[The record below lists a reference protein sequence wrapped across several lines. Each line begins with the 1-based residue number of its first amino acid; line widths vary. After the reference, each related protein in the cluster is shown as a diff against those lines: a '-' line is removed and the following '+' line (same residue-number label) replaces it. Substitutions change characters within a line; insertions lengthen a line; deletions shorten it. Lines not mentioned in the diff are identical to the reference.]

1 MRAVWLRLRSE
12 LRARGHT
19 WVALGVLI
27 GLVAGLAVAAAA
39 GARRT
44 ESVYPRFLAAHLAA
58 DVAFFD
64 DGQTPPNP
72 PAAQIAA
79 LPQVVASAR
88 GKILYSL
95 DDVPGLVPRD
105 GALGR
110 DVHRFTMLDGRRPD
124 PRRVDEVMIGFVLA
138 ERLGLRVG
146 STFPL
151 IESEHEDQAA
161 REGIENITL
170 RVVGIEASP
179 GEFPPQY
186 TGTGASANL
195 VYYTPAF
202 YRRYARLL
210 PERDS
215 LLVRLRRG
223 AADVPSF
230 LAAVERL
237 NGGRPTIYSTQEQQS
252 EPIQR
257 AFDLQAAALWILAG
271 LVGLA
276 AALVFAQTLARQ
288 AFLEADEAPLL
299 RALGMTR
306 RQVWLVALAR
316 AGVIGTSAAVAA
328 VGVAV
333 LVSPAVPLGVAR
345 KAEIDPGFDVDA
357 AAFAAGAAATFAL
370 VVLLSIWPA
379 WRAAGVARD
388 TLGRARLSGRRPSR
402 LAGRAG
408 RLGLP
413 LSAAA
418 GARFALEPG
427 RGRTAVPVRTTLAGL
442 ALAIAALTGALWFA
456 ASLDHLLGTPRL
468 YGWNWDL
475 AITNYGSG
483 PDLRTR
489 LRAVDGDTRV
499 IAYSVGEAPIPL
511 AVGNVE
517 FAALAVEGPVAPP
530 VVEGRAPAAADE
542 IALATKTLR
551 RLGLEIG
558 DAAAFRIPGI
568 EPRRLVIVGRTVLP
582 PPVEARLGEGG
593 LLTFAGLLRFV
604 PDLTAGFVFLDV
616 APGADRNTLLA
627 DLRPRLGEPFVVVQ
641 QESPTDIVNFGR
653 IRRLPVILAAV
664 LAVLA
669 IATLAHTLVSSVRR
683 RGRDLAILKTLGF
696 VRRQV
701 LATVAWEATM
711 LAALAL
717 LVGMPLG
724 IVAGRWA
731 WSIFADRSGVAVEST
746 VPGWELALVI
756 VVVLA
761 VANVVA
767 IVPARLAAST
777 QPARE
782 LRAE

>member
-12 LRARGHT
+12 LRARWHAWIGVGLLVGIVAG
-19 WVALGVLI
+19 VAL
-27 GLVAGLAVAAAA
+27 AAAA

-44 ESVYPRFLAAHLAA
+44 ETVYSRFLTAHLAA

-64 DGQTPPNP
+64 DGETPPNP
-72 PAAQIAA
+72 SAAQIAS
-79 LPQVVASAR
+79 LPQVVAFAR

-95 DDVPGLVPRD
+95 DDVPSLVPRD

-110 DVHRFTMLDGRRPD
+110 DVHRFTMLEGRRPD

-138 ERLGLRVG
+138 ERLGLRLG

-151 IESEHEDQAA
+151 VDPEHEDEAA
-161 REGIENITL
+161 REGIANITL

-202 YRRYARLL
+202 YRRYARML

-215 LLVRLRRG
+215 LFVRLRRG
-223 AADVPSF
+223 ASDVPAF

-237 NGGRPTIYSTQEQQS
+237 NGGKPTLYGTQQQQT

-271 LVGLA
+271 LVALA
-276 AALVFAQTLARQ
+276 AVLVFAQTLARQ

-306 RQVWLVALAR
+306 RQVWLVAMAR
-316 AGVIGTSAAVAA
+316 AGVIAACAAGAA

-333 LVSPAVPLGVAR
+333 LLSPAAPLGVAR
-345 KAEIDPGFDVDA
+345 KAEIAPGFDVDA
-357 AAFAAGAAATFAL
+357 TAFAVGAAMTFAL

-379 WRAAGVARD
+379 WRAAGVPRD
-388 TLGRARLSGRRPSR
+388 TLGRAQLGGRRPSR
-402 LAGRAG
+402 LAARVGRV
-408 RLGLP
+408 GLSP
-413 LSAAA
+413 SASA

-427 RGRTAVPVRTTLAGL
+427 HGRTAVPVRTTLAGL
-442 ALAIAALTGALWFA
+442 TLAIAALTGALGFA
-456 ASLDHLLGTPRL
+456 ASLDHLLRTPRL

-489 LRAVDGDTRV
+489 RRALDADMRIT
-499 IAYSVGEAPIPL
+499 AYSVGEAPIPL

-517 FAALAVEGPVAPP
+517 FTALAVEGSVAPP
-530 VVEGRAPAAADE
+530 VLEGRAPEADDE

-551 RLGLEIG
+551 RLGLGIG

-593 LLTFAGLLRFV
+593 LLTFAGLLRFF
-604 PDLTAGFVFLDV
+604 PDLTAGHVFLDV
-616 APGADRNTLLA
+616 APDADRNALLA

-641 QESPTDIVNFGR
+641 RESPTDIVNFGR

-669 IATLAHTLVSSVRR
+669 VATLAHTLVSTVRR
-683 RGRDLAILKTLGF
+683 RGRDLAILKTVGF
-696 VRRQV
+696 VHRQV
-701 LATVAWEATM
+701 LATVAWEATT

-717 LVGMPLG
+717 LVGVPLG
-724 IVAGRWA
+724 IVVGRWA
-731 WSIFADRSGVAVEST
+731 WWIFADRSGVAAES
-746 VPGWELALVI
+746 VMPGCGLALVT
-756 VVVLA
+756 VGVLA

-767 IVPARLAAST
+767 IVPARIAAST
-777 QPARE
+777 QPART